1 MQRSIKVEV
10 NKVEANSGRG
20 QFNSG
25 RGPFNSDRGPFNSSR
40 GSTQVGVKLNSRI
53 DKLLF
58 DLKLGD

>member
-25 RGPFNSDRGPFNSSR
+25 RGQFNSSR
-40 GSTQVGVKLNSRI
+40 GSTQVGVKLNSRT